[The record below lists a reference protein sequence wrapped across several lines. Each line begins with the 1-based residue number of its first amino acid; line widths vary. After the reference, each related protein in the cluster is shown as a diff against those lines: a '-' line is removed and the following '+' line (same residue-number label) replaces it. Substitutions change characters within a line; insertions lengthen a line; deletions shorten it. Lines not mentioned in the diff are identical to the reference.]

1 MKKNILIDGKP
12 VPFVANGAT
21 PWRYRAR
28 FHEDI
33 FKDISRLTEDFSKA
47 QVIDGNGSV
56 SLLEID
62 SLEAFEKIAYIM
74 AKQADP
80 DIPDDPAE
88 WLERFEFFSIYEVLP
103 EILGLWNLN
112 LEQKSE
118 VKKNIEK
125 QIGR

>member
-1 MKKNILIDGKP
+1 MKKDILIDGKS

-47 QVIDGNGSV
+47 QESGDGSV
-56 SLLEID
+56 SLMEVG

-103 EILGLWNLN
+103 EIISLWNLN

-118 VKKNIEK
+118 AKKNIEK

>member
-1 MKKNILIDGKP
+1 M
-12 VPFVANGAT
+12 
-21 PWRYRAR
+21 
-28 FHEDI
+28 DI
-33 FKDISRLTEDFSKA
+33 
-47 QVIDGNGSV
+47 G
-56 SLLEID
+56 

-74 AKQADP
+74 AKQGDP

-118 VKKNIEK
+118 SKKNIEK